1 MASPS
6 GFTSTRWTSLRL
18 ILTMMCLWK
27 LMIICM
33 NLLWFLITHILTKP
47 AIYLMIRCLHRIL
60 HIIHIQTHPPGP
72 DPGSQPPDP
81 PLPPGPPHAGTTVPT
96 TQHQPIPQQHLHPP
110 TTLPLQPLPADAF
123 IPSLVVPPTVPD
135 TPMRHPIKRESG
147 QPASSPQ
154 KKAKAPAPGAQC
166 LLPLVLRLATIW
178 GLMFQSLFLRSLQS
192 PKLQSLMIILMKMK
206 MRLTH
211 KLDPVQGPPI
221 LPVNDDEETNQPSS
235 HKHQTM
241 GLMMTEAIP

>member
-1 MASPS
+1 MEADDHMHEPP
-6 GFTSTRWTSLRL
+6 
-18 ILTMMCLWK
+18 MVPDH
-27 LMIICM
+27 
-33 NLLWFLITHILTKP
+33 THILTKP

-60 HIIHIQTHPPGP
+60 HIIHIQTHIHLARILVHNH
-72 DPGSQPPDP
+72 QIH
-81 PLPPGPPHAGTTVPT
+81 LYPPGPPHAGITVPT
-96 TQHQPIPQQHLHPP
+96 TPHQPIPQQHLHPP

-192 PKLQSLMIILMKMK
+192 PKLQSLMIILMKMN

-221 LPVNDDEETNQPSS
+221 PPVTST
-235 HKHQTM
+235 KRW
-241 GLMMTEAIP
+241 G